1 MNYFT
6 ANDQEKQVKCNLIFP
21 QGAKVE
27 KRTATKSFLKA
38 RPKAEPSECLRAGL
52 FSTEAP
58 WGMIKL
64 HETGFSVS
72 FQLKNN
78 SNRMFFR
85 IYWTFLRILKWIWRL
100 FNTFFCKFLCTF
112 YFMIKISR
120 SSPENSWPEASC
132 FPIIWFFTSVLIK
145 FEWEKMHI

>member
-1 MNYFT
+1 MRCFSTFYALTASRLAKSLSCFFLIRFSFATFFIWKKTWYESIEIVFCLNYFT

-27 KRTATKSFLKA
+27 KRTASKSFLKA
-38 RPKAEPSECLRAGL
+38 RPKAEPSECLWAGL

-58 WGMIKL
+58 WGKIKL

-85 IYWTFLRILKWIWRL
+85 IYWTFLKILK
-100 FNTFFCKFLCTF
+100 
-112 YFMIKISR
+112 
-120 SSPENSWPEASC
+120 
-132 FPIIWFFTSVLIK
+132 
-145 FEWEKMHI
+145 

>member
-1 MNYFT
+1 MYLKRKLRSCTIHIQAEIVFCLNYFT

-27 KRTATKSFLKA
+27 KRTASKSFLKA

-58 WGMIKL
+58 WGKIKL

-85 IYWTFLRILKWIWRL
+85 IYWTFLKIL
-100 FNTFFCKFLCTF
+100 
-112 YFMIKISR
+112 M
-120 SSPENSWPEASC
+120 
-132 FPIIWFFTSVLIK
+132 
-145 FEWEKMHI
+145 

>member
-1 MNYFT
+1 MSGEKCFSNFLGSLLPEIVFCLNYFT

-27 KRTATKSFLKA
+27 KRTASKSFLKA

-58 WGMIKL
+58 WGKIKL

-85 IYWTFLRILKWIWRL
+85 IYWTFLKILK
-100 FNTFFCKFLCTF
+100 
-112 YFMIKISR
+112 
-120 SSPENSWPEASC
+120 
-132 FPIIWFFTSVLIK
+132 
-145 FEWEKMHI
+145 

>member
-1 MNYFT
+1 MHYFLELNKPWFRHFCKLSRVMIRQMGQNIKIVFCLNYFT

-27 KRTATKSFLKA
+27 KRTASKSFLKA

-58 WGMIKL
+58 WGKIKL

-85 IYWTFLRILKWIWRL
+85 IYWTFLKIL
-100 FNTFFCKFLCTF
+100 
-112 YFMIKISR
+112 M
-120 SSPENSWPEASC
+120 
-132 FPIIWFFTSVLIK
+132 
-145 FEWEKMHI
+145 

>member
-27 KRTATKSFLKA
+27 KRTASKSFLKA

-58 WGMIKL
+58 WGEIKL

-85 IYWTFLRILKWIWRL
+85 IYWTFLKILKKIDVIQYL
-100 FNTFFCKFLCTF
+100 FCKFLCTF
-112 YFMIKISR
+112 YFMIKVSR
-120 SSPENSWPEASC
+120 SSLENSWPEASY
-132 FPIIWFFTSVLIK
+132 FPITRILLGN
-145 FEWEKMHI
+145 

>member
-1 MNYFT
+1 MLVFLEIVFCWYYSS
-6 ANDQEKQVKCNLIFP
+6 ANSKEKFSKCNLIFP
-21 QGAKVE
+21 QGAEVE
-27 KRTATKSFLKA
+27 KRTASKSFLKA

-85 IYWTFLRILKWIWRL
+85 IYWTLI
-100 FNTFFCKFLCTF
+100 FFICNLTE
-112 YFMIKISR
+112 IT
-120 SSPENSWPEASC
+120 AL
-132 FPIIWFFTSVLIK
+132 VD
-145 FEWEKMHI
+145 H

>member
-1 MNYFT
+1 MCSKNFFLKFFMGKFLKFWPKSITHPGFEPGTSRTLSETSTPRPQRLEVYWQKIVFCLNYFT

-27 KRTATKSFLKA
+27 KRTASKSFLKA

-58 WGMIKL
+58 WGKIKL

-78 SNRMFFR
+78 SNRMFFW
-85 IYWTFLRILKWIWRL
+85 IYWTFLKILK
-100 FNTFFCKFLCTF
+100 
-112 YFMIKISR
+112 
-120 SSPENSWPEASC
+120 
-132 FPIIWFFTSVLIK
+132 
-145 FEWEKMHI
+145 

>member
-1 MNYFT
+1 MCTAYLGYSTCWPCLWVFYSSCEGEFNYYVNIKIVFCLNYFT

-27 KRTATKSFLKA
+27 KRTASKSFLKA

-85 IYWTFLRILKWIWRL
+85 IYWTFLKIL
-100 FNTFFCKFLCTF
+100 
-112 YFMIKISR
+112 M
-120 SSPENSWPEASC
+120 
-132 FPIIWFFTSVLIK
+132 
-145 FEWEKMHI
+145 

>member
-1 MNYFT
+1 MSANLSFFKQILNNLWLNWFGFNTRSSIVFCLNYFT

-27 KRTATKSFLKA
+27 KRTASKSFLKA

-58 WGMIKL
+58 WGKIKL

-85 IYWTFLRILKWIWRL
+85 IYWTFLKIL
-100 FNTFFCKFLCTF
+100 
-112 YFMIKISR
+112 M
-120 SSPENSWPEASC
+120 
-132 FPIIWFFTSVLIK
+132 
-145 FEWEKMHI
+145 

>member
-1 MNYFT
+1 MKKPNLPKIFDNYHYFHFQKSLKIIFLNCKRIEIVFCLNYFT

-27 KRTATKSFLKA
+27 KRTASKSFLKA

-58 WGMIKL
+58 WGKIKL

-85 IYWTFLRILKWIWRL
+85 IYWTFLKIL
-100 FNTFFCKFLCTF
+100 
-112 YFMIKISR
+112 M
-120 SSPENSWPEASC
+120 
-132 FPIIWFFTSVLIK
+132 
-145 FEWEKMHI
+145 